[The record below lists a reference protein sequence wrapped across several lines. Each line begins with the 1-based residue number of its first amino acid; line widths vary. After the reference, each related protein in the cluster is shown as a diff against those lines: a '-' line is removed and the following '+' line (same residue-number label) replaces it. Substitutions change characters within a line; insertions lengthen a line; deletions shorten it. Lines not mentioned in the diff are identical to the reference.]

1 MNQQTPGKS
10 EGLTLVELLIAITI
24 SVVLAGYSYNLFN
37 SVISGKSKINEIES
51 HQKNGDQ
58 KPIK

>member
-1 MNQQTPGKS
+1 MFLVGCSQILKTITLKANSKS
-10 EGLTLVELLIAITI
+10 ESLKKLIIK
-24 SVVLAGYSYNLFN
+24 F
-37 SVISGKSKINEIES
+37 KINEIES